1 VSILLS
7 KRASH
12 RKPCVKQKNIL
23 LTYDRNDA
31 PVDIYFG
38 EVYGNASDLFS
49 PEGGVKNLYAASL
62 PIDTIGWALPM
73 ITARPNVTVEA
84 VSKERIAGDSCC

>member
-1 VSILLS
+1 M
-7 KRASH
+7 
-12 RKPCVKQKNIL
+12 QKNISL
-23 LTYDRNDA
+23 ILNRNDA
-31 PVDIYFG
+31 PAEIYLG

-49 PEGGVKNLYAASL
+49 SQGGVKNLYAASL

-84 VSKERIAGDSCC
+84 VSSKRVVGFSCH